1 MVEIWRHVRE
11 PADLTSFAL
20 VSRKVFKAG
29 HWSLKNHRARIKKY
43 STLSNAL
50 DRSVV
55 GFNSEDIRIEDIH
68 FDDSLPFFFT
78 DLLSDPH
85 IGLYVRNLHVDDIVG
100 VDYGSAERSLHLAH
114 IYRDSALIK
123 GALAALIQPRKL
135 EELMSMSQVEYEAL
149 LLCLIFILCP
159 NMKSL
164 RLSGIDSLM
173 HGFQGSVRMVR
184 DFTFRKLERVKLHSW
199 RRNMNDR
206 GMDFVKLLSTLPS
219 LRSIDVNL
227 VDAGEYCN
235 ISTPK
240 SSNVGALKF
249 MNSQIDSQCL
259 GNLLEVFKC
268 LKTFSYAVNCDLW
281 FALAD
286 VISVLLQHTRTSLK
300 TLALHNSSR
309 VISEEKHANIG
320 SLCGFKALKNLYLDL
335 DLLLRHKK
343 SEPLTIAMD
352 LPLSIEKVTIR
363 CDEVID
369 LKMLSV
375 IISDMVEAKI
385 KLLVEL
391 VSLEIYLLAPRGD
404 SLTWGLDAFRVECQ
418 MAGFT
423 LCIKEETP
431 NRLNLEYFESESSE
445 W

>member
-1 MVEIWRHVRE
+1 MMEIWRHVRE

-20 VSRKVFKAG
+20 VSRKIFEAG
-29 HWSLKNHRARIKKY
+29 HWSLNIHRARIKKY

-50 DRSVV
+50 DRNLV
-55 GFNSEDIRIEDIH
+55 GFNPEDIRIEDIH

-85 IGLYVRNLHVDDIVG
+85 TGLYVRNLHVDDIVG
-100 VDYGSAERSLHLAH
+100 VDYGSGERSLHLAH

-135 EELMSMSQVEYEAL
+135 EEPMSMSQVEYEAL

-164 RLSGIDSLM
+164 RFDGIDSLM
-173 HGFQGSVRMVR
+173 HGFQRSVRMVR
-184 DFTFRKLERVKLHSW
+184 DLTFRKLERVKLHSR
-199 RRNMNDR
+199 RRNMNDK

-219 LRSIDVNL
+219 LRSIDVNS
-227 VDAGEYCN
+227 VDAGEYCNN

-240 SSNVGALKF
+240 SSNVEALKF
-249 MNSQIDSQCL
+249 MYCQIDTQCL
-259 GNLLEVFKC
+259 GSLLEVFKC
-268 LKTFSYAVNCDLW
+268 LKTFSYAVHCDSW

-300 TLALHNSSR
+300 TLALHNNNR

-320 SLCGFKALKNLYLDL
+320 SLCGFKALKNLHLDL
-335 DLLLRHKK
+335 DLFLRHKK

-369 LKMLSV
+369 LNMLSV
-375 IISDMVEAKI
+375 VISDMVEAKI

-391 VSLEIYLLAPRGD
+391 VSLEIYLLVPRSD
-404 SLTWGLDAFRVECQ
+404 SLTWEFDAFRVECQ
-418 MAGFT
+418 KAGFT
-423 LCIKEETP
+423 LCIKEDTS
-431 NRLNLEYFESESSE
+431 NGLALEYFESDSSE
-445 W
+445 